1 MDPKLKRHLV
11 KDGII
16 IVASLVAA
24 YAVMQSSLVDSIV
37 NVTSGWYVF
46 TAFVAG
52 IFFTSVFTTAPAI
65 AILAKLGAA
74 HNPFIVAGVGA
85 VGSYIGDL
93 VIFRFLKD
101 HLAANVTLVLE
112 SKKKGEGRLAH
123 LLHQRFFRWSLA
135 FLGALVIASP
145 FPDEIGLAL
154 MGMSDIS
161 GKRFAAIS
169 LSFNAIGILVI
180 AFIARS
186 AIQ

>member
-1 MDPKLKRHLV
+1 MNPTLKKHLI
-11 KDGII
+11 KDAVLVI
-16 IVASLVAA
+16 ASLVAA
-24 YAVMQSSLVDSIV
+24 YAVMESSLVDSIV
-37 NVTSGWYVF
+37 SVASGWYVL
-46 TAFVAG
+46 TAFAAG

-65 AILAKLGAA
+65 AILAKLGTT
-74 HNPFIVAGVGA
+74 HNPFVVAAVGA
-85 VGSYIGDL
+85 VGSYLGDL

-101 HLAANVTLVLE
+101 HLAANVTLMLE
-112 SKKKGEGRLAH
+112 SKQKGEGRLAH

-154 MGMSDIS
+154 MGMSDIG

-169 LSFNAIGILVI
+169 LSFNALGILI
-180 AFIARS
+180 ICFIARS

>member
-1 MDPKLKRHLV
+1 MNPTLKRHLI
-11 KDGII
+11 KDGIL
-16 IVASLVAA
+16 VAASLVAA
-24 YAVMQSSLVDSIV
+24 YAVMQSNVVDSV
-37 NVTSGWYVF
+37 MSVSSGWYVL

-65 AILAKLGAA
+65 AILAKLGTL
-74 HNPFIVAGVGA
+74 HNPFIIAGVGA
-85 VGSYIGDL
+85 VGSYLGDL

-101 HLAANVTLVLE
+101 HLAANVTLMIE
-112 SKKKGEGRLAH
+112 SKEKGEGRLSH

-135 FLGALVIASP
+135 FLGALIIASP

-154 MGMSDIS
+154 MGVSDIS

-169 LSFNAIGILVI
+169 LTFNALGILI
-180 AFIARS
+180 ICFIARS